1 MPDYARLNGSED
13 MDIADKIEVG
23 RILYR
28 LGWQKVRFNMFAVE
42 KRSGLL
48 KLAPEILVS
57 EKDDIAEFH
66 RPDVTAFSGT
76 RRLVVEIDG
85 AVHRG
90 GKKDQRRDEFYRRHG
105 IPAIVLNKADV
116 SEAGISWD
124 EFLGEAVGRVR

>member
-13 MDIADKIEVG
+13 MDIADQIEVG

-57 EKDDIAEFH
+57 EKDDIARVPPPGRH
-66 RPDVTAFSGT
+66 R
-76 RRLVVEIDG
+76 L
-85 AVHRG
+85 
-90 GKKDQRRDEFYRRHG
+90 
-105 IPAIVLNKADV
+105 
-116 SEAGISWD
+116 
-124 EFLGEAVGRVR
+124 